1 MSSSFLT
8 ISTLHKLKYGKN
20 INNNELQNIILK
32 MIGKTEVE
40 RQSIIF
46 KKYEMSFEKKGCIDF
61 LTIVKDGE
69 FYYRNVFPNIYKNI
83 CKNMNARFFIYE
95 NNSIDNTKQILNEL
109 QEKHDNIIIKTEDI
123 VNFSGSRFDKI
134 SGARNSLSCFYKE
147 YLLKNPSGSNFVFLF
162 DTDIIFN
169 YEITIEPL
177 LKTVNFRS
185 EFMILPF
192 SVYAGYNPFIVN
204 ILSKKTPI
212 SHYDNMYL
220 KIMLNYYYDTLA
232 LNDGKYYLKNTRKF
246 FDSNNEVE
254 TGFGGLG
261 LIRRDYYLTTFY
273 NVEKIK
279 DVDNI
284 KLEDNICE
292 HWGFCHRLRH
302 FSQIIITKK
311 AQALWYQ
318 SRDYYNDVFF
328 NYVRFFIEKKKLGN
342 ILK

>member
-46 KKYEMSFEKKGCIDF
+46 KKYEMSFEKKSCIDF

-109 QEKHDNIIIKTEDI
+109 QENYDNIIIKTEDI
-123 VNFSGSRFDKI
+123 SKFKGSRYDKI
-134 SGARNSLSCFYKE
+134 VQARNRLSKFYKE
-147 YLLKNPSGSNFVFLF
+147 YLLKNPSDSNFVFLF

-169 YEITIEPL
+169 YETTIEPL
-177 LKTVNFRS
+177 LKTVNFKS

-192 SVYAGYNPFIVN
+192 TVFAGYNPVVVN
-204 ILSKKTPI
+204 ILNSKKPSTDDLI
-212 SHYDNMYL
+212 YM
-220 KIMLNYYYDTLA
+220 KMMLNYYYDTLA
-232 LNDGKYYLKNTRKF
+232 LNHGKYYLKNTFNF
-246 FDSNNEVE
+246 FKTKKEIES
-254 TGFGGLG
+254 GFGGLG
-261 LIRRDYYLTTFY
+261 LIRRDYYLTSFY

-279 DVDNI
+279 EVDNN
-284 KLEDNICE
+284 KLENNICE
-292 HWGFCHRLRH
+292 HWGYCHRLRY
-302 FSQIIITKK
+302 FSKIVITKK
-311 AQALWYQ
+311 SQALWYQ
-318 SRDYYNDVFF
+318 TIDYKDNKFF
-328 NYVRFFIEKKKLGN
+328 DYVKFFIEKKNLGN
-342 ILK
+342 II

>member
-32 MIGKTEVE
+32 IIGKTEVE
-40 RQSIIF
+40 KQSIIF

-69 FYYRNVFPNIYKNI
+69 FYYKNVFPKIYQNI
-83 CKNMNARFFIYE
+83 CKNMNARFFVYE
-95 NNSIDNTKQILNEL
+95 NNSMDNTKKILKGL
-109 QEKHDNIIIKTEDI
+109 QESYDNIIVKSEDI

-134 SGARNSLSCFYKE
+134 AGARNKLSCFYKE

-169 YEITIEPL
+169 YETTIEPL
-177 LKTVNFRS
+177 LKNVNFKS

-192 SVYAGYNPFIVN
+192 SVFAGFNPIVVN
-204 ILSKKTPI
+204 ILNSKKPSTDDLI
-212 SHYDNMYL
+212 YM
-220 KIMLNYYYDTLA
+220 KMMLNYYYDTLA
-232 LNDGKYYLKNTRKF
+232 LNHGKYYTKNTFNF
-246 FDSNNEVE
+246 FNTKKEIESA
-254 TGFGGLG
+254 FGGLG
-261 LIRRDYYLTTFY
+261 LIRRDYYLTSFY

-279 DVDNI
+279 EVDNN
-284 KLEDNICE
+284 KLENNICE
-292 HWGFCHRLRH
+292 HWGYCHRLRY
-302 FSQIIITKK
+302 FSKIVITKK

-318 SRDYYNDVFF
+318 TIDYKDNKFF
-328 NYVRFFIEKKKLGN
+328 DYVKFFIEKKNLGN
-342 ILK
+342 II